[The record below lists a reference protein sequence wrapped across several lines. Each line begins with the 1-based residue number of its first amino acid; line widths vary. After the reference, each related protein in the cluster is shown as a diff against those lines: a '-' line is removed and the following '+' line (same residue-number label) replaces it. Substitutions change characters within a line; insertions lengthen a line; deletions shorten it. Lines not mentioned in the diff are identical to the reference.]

1 MQKID
6 KFLEFF
12 IDHIDDPRISVY
24 KKMKY
29 GHRYYYI
36 NFIIDEDPTLGKS
49 HSGMFHYRENLE
61 IVFDN
66 RNSCIEIHSGDS
78 NSLIVEDLELLQKW
92 SNIIEGIVSE
102 KLEDRVVEVFE
113 KSLNECY
120 NKNLHREL
128 QMKKILKDDESI

>member
-1 MQKID
+1 MKKID

-12 IDHIDDPRISVY
+12 LDHIDDPRISIY

-36 NFIIDEDPTLGKS
+36 TFIIDEDPSIRGNS
-49 HSGMFHYRENLE
+49 SGMFQYRENLE

-66 RNSCIEIHSGDS
+66 RNGCIEVYGGES
-78 NSLIVEDLELLQKW
+78 NTLIIEDLELLQKW
-92 SNIIEGIVSE
+92 SNIIEGVVSE
-102 KLEDRVVEVFE
+102 KLEEKVIDVFE
-113 KSLNECY
+113 KSLSDCF

-128 QMKKILKDDESI
+128 QMKKILKDESI

>member
-1 MQKID
+1 MKKID

-36 NFIIDEDPTLGKS
+36 SFIIDEDPSLRNN
-49 HSGMFHYRENLE
+49 SGMFGYRENLE

-66 RNSCIEIHSGDS
+66 RNCCIEVYGGES
-78 NSLIVEDLELLQKW
+78 NTIIIEDMELLNKW

-102 KLEDRVVEVFE
+102 NIEDKVVDIFE
-113 KSLNECY
+113 KSFSNCF

-128 QMKKILKDDESI
+128 QMKKILKDESI